1 MTDRRWDFVD
11 DVDDED
17 QQYATVSFVQVAVA
31 NESNSWL
38 QYTESLRDVIL
49 FAIDCSESMHTINED
64 QKGSKS
70 HLLSVLQ
77 AVIALQKRKVMYSP
91 NDSVGILFFNTVR
104 MSNNYSRA
112 CH

>member
-1 MTDRRWDFVD
+1 MLCP
-11 DVDDED
+11 
-17 QQYATVSFVQVAVA
+17 SCGGK
-31 NESNSWL
+31 ESDTRL

-49 FAIDCSESMHTINED
+49 FAIDCSESMHAIEEGKT
-64 QKGSKS
+64 GPKS

-104 MSNNYSRA
+104 MSTNYPGA
-112 CH
+112 YD

>member
-1 MTDRRWDFVD
+1 MTDGRWDFLD

-17 QQYATVSFVQVAVA
+17 QQYAIVSVVQVAVA
-31 NESNSWL
+31 KKSDSRL

-49 FAIDCSESMHTINED
+49 FAVDCSESMHAIHED

-104 MSNNYSRA
+104 MYNSYFRA
-112 CH
+112 RD